1 MKKYLFLVI
10 LLTIVALAIYFY
22 KPAVSMS
29 ELKEKYTDQYS
40 HFIKINDLDVHY
52 KKKGSGMPILL
63 IHGTSS
69 SLHTWEK
76 WEDELSKQYT
86 TYSIDMQGGGLTT
99 PPADNDYSIKSY
111 INLIDGFVEAL
122 NIDSFYLVGNSLG
135 GHTAWAYA
143 ANSTHASQVKKLI
156 LIAPSGFFI
165 KTRDKPLAFQMAQF
179 DFVFNNI
186 EKMNIKPIVK
196 KSLKEVYYN
205 EDLVTN
211 ALVTRYN
218 DLGSREGNRKAFVYK
233 IRQIEEGDKKDLS
246 KITCPTLIMW
256 GENDAWIPIELAEI
270 FKTNIP
276 NNQFIVYENCGH
288 VPMEEK
294 AKESVADAIVF
305 FETQK

>member
-1 MKKYLFLVI
+1 MKKYIFLVLS
-10 LLTIVALAIYFY
+10 LLIVAFVVYMY
-22 KPAVSMS
+22 KTPVPLDQ
-29 ELKEKYTDQYS
+29 LKEKYTDQYS

-52 KKKGSGMPILL
+52 KKKGSGMPVLL

-69 SLHTWEK
+69 SLHTWEQ
-76 WEDELSKQYT
+76 WEDELAKKYT
-86 TYSIDMQGGGLTT
+86 TYSIDMQGGGLTS
-99 PPADNDYSIKSY
+99 PPADNDYSIQSY
-111 INLIDGFVEAL
+111 IDLIDSFVEAL

-143 ANSTHASQVKKLI
+143 ANSSYADKVKKLI
-156 LIAPSGFFI
+156 LIDPSGFFD
-165 KTRDKPLAFQMAQF
+165 KTRGKPLAFQMAQF

-186 EKMNIKPIVK
+186 EKINIKPIVS

-205 EDLVTN
+205 EGLVTKDKIE
-211 ALVTRYN
+211 RYN

-233 IRQIEEGDKKDLS
+233 IRQIEEGDKKDLA

-256 GENDAWIPIELAEI
+256 GENDEWIPIELAEI
-270 FKTNIP
+270 FTTNIS

-294 AKESVADAIVF
+294 AKESVTDAMAF
-305 FETQK
+305 FEE